1 MAESGGGSAGGGEYG
16 DAGYG
21 GQGDAEQ
28 EALAGFQELH
38 DQGVIDLDGPA
49 RQMID
54 VVEKRFRERFDEERE
69 EEDEL
74 EGDGY
79 WIFGSSGPI
88 HHPPRRPRRIVS
100 LEGTRREA
108 IEQRV
113 GQLQDA
119 GMVDLDAP
127 LRDAIPEL
135 ARNMVKYRS
144 SDSWWIIASG
154 DDPHAV
160 CECPSTETPESPT
173 A

>member
-1 MAESGGGSAGGGEYG
+1 MAESGGGSAGGEYG

-21 GQGDAEQ
+21 EQGDVEQ

-54 VVEKRFRERFDEERE
+54 VVEKRFRERFDEEGAE
-69 EEDEL
+69 EEGEL

-79 WIFGSSGPI
+79 WIVGSRGPI
-88 HHPPRRPRRIVS
+88 HHRPRLPRTIVS

-108 IEQRV
+108 IEQRI
-113 GQLQDA
+113 GGLQDV

-144 SDSWWIIASG
+144 SDSWWIISSG

-160 CECPSTETPESPT
+160 CECPSTETPDSPR